1 MSETLKGP
9 GSPGDPALESTRASH
24 GDPALDATHAAAASH
39 DDPALDA
46 THAALALRGPTAML
60 EELPAAER
68 YQITGE
74 VGHGGIGRVLR
85 ARDRVLDRP
94 VAVKELFVNDASAQR
109 RFVREAQITA
119 RLQHPSIV
127 PIYDAGHR
135 GGRSPFY
142 AMKLVSGRPLDRAIE
157 QATTL
162 AQRLALLPAVLAVA
176 DAIAYAHDHRII
188 HRDLKPANVLL
199 GQFGETIVIDW
210 GLAKDLASSDHDA
223 DDRGPY
229 REPPRDATA
238 AGALMGTPAYM
249 APEQAFGEA
258 VDERADVYALGA
270 MLYHVVSGTG
280 PHEGTTLADMI
291 ERVATGKIRP
301 LADREPGAPRDL
313 TAIVT
318 KAMALAPAARYPT
331 ARELAEDLRRFQAGQ
346 LVGAHRY
353 TLAQRIRRWLARHR
367 AIATVIA
374 IAATILLGFG
384 GWSLRQIVA
393 ERDAAIAQANR
404 ARLTQARATLEADPP
419 EALAL
424 LAKLNVDGPGWVA
437 ARSMAAGARVY
448 PRLERTLDHLPNP
461 AFEITPDGRFAISAD
476 VRRIWIGELAT
487 GQNRVLPVRVTEPT
501 AALPAVWACHDSQHA
516 LAVFGAAE
524 IQVIAVNLTTGAT
537 TERVV
542 DHTAKRRE
550 IAACVD
556 PITAPATAAGAWLA
570 PDGAHVVV
578 LDGKGA
584 LHRLERDGRELGVIA
599 GDTVESPGTADA
611 WMSRDAEVVV
621 TSVRGVATYWD
632 FARPAHFVAHDAIT
646 HSVAVAPD
654 GSHVWGVGRDWRW
667 SITRGQS
674 NAFRDDDVPEGALE
688 VSPDGAWLI
697 SVRDDDSLV
706 VLEPA
711 AWTSITLRGV
721 VQARVLAGNR
731 LITSGRDGRLRVWRL
746 ERRARPHDHALPG
759 VALSPRGAQLLTVND
774 DELRRGDPIDRSRV
788 ERAPGL
794 ALAHRGAI
802 AVNDAGDAA
811 LSFGARVFAWPR
823 GAAPRELGAH
833 PGAGDG
839 PLGVTVRS
847 DGAPISWS
855 PGAVVVWTPSPRIT
869 AIPASKLRFDG
880 RLVVD
885 DAGSHLLVGCA
896 PEGIERRCLVEAA
909 TGRLD
914 VLAGSAGD
922 AGALSGD
929 GTRVLTAGEGGGY
942 LLWDVATRTSRPIA
956 LDRDSKLAA
965 LSRDGTHAVLGSP
978 SDAELLDVE
987 RGTAISLRG
996 HVITGPIVFS
1006 PDDRTFLDSSGTLV
1020 DVESGEA
1027 RPGLTGKFL
1036 DFTVRNDAA
1045 VFATRDGITV
1055 LLDDL
1060 PRDPRGLAKRLT
1072 ID

>member
-1 MSETLKGP
+1 MRESALDEAHVSGTPRSP
-9 GSPGDPALESTRASH
+9 GSPGDAALESTRASH
-24 GDPALDATHAAAASH
+24 GDPALDATHAAAAPR
-39 DDPALDA
+39 DPATMLD
-46 THAALALRGPTAML
+46 
-60 EELPAAER
+60 ELPVDER

-94 VAVKELFVNDASAQR
+94 VAVKELFASDDGAQR

-127 PIYDAGHR
+127 PIYDAGRR

-142 AMKLVSGRPLDRAIE
+142 AMKLVSGRPLDQAIA
-157 QATTL
+157 QATSL

-210 GLAKDLASSDHDA
+210 GLAKDLASGDHDA

-229 REPPRDATA
+229 REPPRDATV
-238 AGALMGTPAYM
+238 AGSLMGTPAYM
-249 APEQAFGEA
+249 APEQALGEA
-258 VDERADVYALGA
+258 ADERADVYALGA

-280 PHEGTTLADMI
+280 PHEGTTLADMLD
-291 ERVATGKIRP
+291 RVATGKIRP

-313 TAIVT
+313 AAIVT

-353 TLAQRIRRWLARHR
+353 TVAQRIRRWLARHR
-367 AIATVIA
+367 AIATVTA
-374 IAATILLGFG
+374 IAATLLLGFG
-384 GWSLRQIVA
+384 AWSLRQIVA

-404 ARLTQARATLEADPP
+404 ALLTQTRATLEADPP
-419 EALAL
+419 AALEL
-424 LAKLNVDGPGWVA
+424 LAELNVDGPGWAA

-448 PRLERTLDHLPNP
+448 PPLERTLDHLPNP
-461 AFEITPDGRFAISAD
+461 AFEITPDGRFAISSD

-487 GQNRVLPVRVTEPT
+487 GRTRVSPVRVTEPT
-501 AALPAVWACHDSQHA
+501 AALPAVWACHDSQRA

-524 IQVIAVNLTTGAT
+524 IQVIEVNLTTGAT
-537 TERVV
+537 KKRVV
-542 DHTAKRRE
+542 DHTAKHRE
-550 IAACVD
+550 IAACVR
-556 PITAPATAAGAWLA
+556 PIPAPAAAARAWLA

-584 LHRLERDGRELGVIA
+584 LHRRDRDGHELGVIA
-599 GDTVESPGTADA
+599 GDTVESPETADA
-611 WMSRDAEVVV
+611 WMSRDAQVVV
-621 TSVRGVATYWD
+621 TSLRGVATYWD
-632 FARPAHFVAHDAIT
+632 FAQSAHFVAHDAIT
-646 HSVAVAPD
+646 GSVAVAPD

-674 NAFRDDDVPEGALE
+674 NAFRDDDVPDGSLE

-721 VQARVLAGNR
+721 VQARVLAGDR

-746 ERRARPHDHALPG
+746 ERRARAHEHSLPG

-774 DELRRGDPIDRSRV
+774 DELRRGDPIDRSHV
-788 ERAPGL
+788 ERVPGL
-794 ALAHRGAI
+794 GLAHRGAI

-833 PGAGDG
+833 PGTGDG
-839 PLGVTVRS
+839 PLGVAVRR

-855 PGAVVVWTPSPRIT
+855 PGAVVVWTPSPRTI
-869 AIPASKLRFDG
+869 AIPASKLRFNG

-885 DAGSHLLVGCA
+885 DAGGHLLVGCA
-896 PEGIERRCLVEAA
+896 PEGIERRCLVETA

-914 VLAGSAGD
+914 VLAGSTGD

-929 GTRVLTAGEGGGY
+929 GTRALTAGERGGY

-956 LDRDSKLAA
+956 PDRDSKLAA

-978 SDAELLDVE
+978 SDAELLDLG
-987 RGTAISLRG
+987 RGTAIPLRG
-996 HVITGPIVFS
+996 HVITGPLVFA
-1006 PDDRTFLDSSGTLV
+1006 PDDRTFLDGSGTLV

-1027 RPGLTGKFL
+1027 HPGLTGKFL

-1060 PRDPRGLAKRLT
+1060 PRDPRDLAKRLR
-1072 ID
+1072 